1 MDVLIRS
8 AVVLTL
14 ASLVA
19 GCANDAPNLAGFASA
34 TPSALA
40 IATPAIAATG
50 SVAAEPASY
59 RKTMS
64 DRVLAAM
71 ALERVTGLKPD
82 PSRLAD

>member
-1 MDVLIRS
+1 MLTRS

-14 ASLVA
+14 AALVA
-19 GCANDAPNLAGFASA
+19 GCASDAPNLASFAS

-40 IATPAIAATG
+40 IATPSAAAFEPLT
-50 SVAAEPASY
+50 AEPVAY

-64 DRVLAAM
+64 DRVLAAI

>member
-1 MDVLIRS
+1 VLIRS
-8 AVVLTL
+8 AVVLTF

-19 GCANDAPNLAGFASA
+19 GCANDAPNLASFAVA
-34 TPSALA
+34 PSALA
-40 IATPAIAATG
+40 IATPAAAAPG
-50 SVAAEPASY
+50 DIPMGEPVAY

>member
-1 MDVLIRS
+1 MLIRS

-14 ASLVA
+14 ASLSA
-19 GCANDAPNLAGFASA
+19 GCANDAPNLASFASVA
-34 TPSALA
+34 PSALA
-40 IATPAIAATG
+40 IATPVMAAPDVSAPDPTG
-50 SVAAEPASY
+50 Y

-64 DRVLAAM
+64 DRVLTAI

>member
-1 MDVLIRS
+1 MLIRS

-14 ASLVA
+14 ASVVA
-19 GCANDAPNLAGFASA
+19 GCANDATNLTSFAS

-40 IATPAIAATG
+40 IATPAAAAATEPT
-50 SVAAEPASY
+50 VAEPVAY

-64 DRVLAAM
+64 DRVLAAI
-71 ALERVTGLKPD
+71 ALERVTGMKPD